1 MTYYLYHIPGKKIG
15 ITKDLKKRVEEQQ
28 GYDKDEYDIIMQTD
42 DITKISEYE
51 LFLQKLYGYRVDEV
65 PYNKLKFNKEMKIN
79 VTEATT
85 TFPCPLNK
93 LKGRLMDNI
102 GMQWETEHGELNI
115 TPNTIK
121 WIMKNAKMSMYN
133 SERCY
138 IYNKAF
144 ARYYDNNDAYDQ
156 YNGKTKSGGLLNDNK
171 VCGEPQYALRDC
183 GNCDCETDS
192 QIEKL
197 KRECNHAYD
206 CGFSDAKSKYTEYQD
221 HDPEDYD
228 MPECCNY
235 DNLENCTTPKGSK
248 HDCVN
253 SGGFNEFDLIRM
265 WANQR
270 GIYEHG
276 DTKTQSLKLVEEVG
290 EICRAI
296 LKEDH
301 DEIVD
306 GIGDAVVVLTN
317 LAELQGVTIE
327 KCINVAYNTIAKRSG
342 KMVNGTFKKD

>member
-28 GYDKDEYDIIMQTD
+28 GYNEGEYDIIMQTD
-42 DITKISEYE
+42 DIAKISEYE
-51 LFLQKLYGYRVDEV
+51 LFLQDMFGYRVDEI
-65 PYNKLKFNKEMKIN
+65 PYNKLNFNKKQNNMKIN

-85 TFPCPLNK
+85 TFPCPVNK

-102 GMQWETEHGELNI
+102 GRTWETDHGEFII
-115 TPNTIK
+115 TPATAK
-121 WIMKNAKMSMYN
+121 WIMTNIKTSMFN
-133 SERCY
+133 DQRSY

-144 ARYYDNNDAYDQ
+144 ARYYDNNNAYDQ
-156 YNGKTKSGGLLNDNK
+156 YNGKTKSGGLQNDNK
-171 VCGEPQYALRDC
+171 VCGEPQFAIRDC
-183 GNCDCETDS
+183 DNCDCE
-192 QIEKL
+192 
-197 KRECNHAYD
+197 
-206 CGFSDAKSKYTEYQD
+206 EYQS
-221 HDPEDYD
+221 HNPEEYD
-228 MPECCNY
+228 MPECCMG
-235 DNLENCTTPKGSK
+235 D
-248 HDCVN
+248 
-253 SGGFNEFDLIRM
+253 GGFNDFDLIRM

-301 DEIVD
+301 DEVVD

-317 LAELQGVTIE
+317 LAELQGVQIE
-327 KCINVAYNTIAKRSG
+327 YCIKEAYKVIAKRSG